1 MRRATGITLALGV
14 VTACGGRRGPSV
26 TLRFHPPAGAVYHY
40 GLEQK
45 TQISIESGPL
55 AGLGMG
61 KQRLTMRMFFTQTVK
76 GAAPEGGTEVEVVF
90 ENMTMEMP
98 GVPADQIAGEL
109 SKMNGLRSTVVY
121 DERGTIVRSNFTPPP
136 GLDPAVVS
144 QMQSG
149 VQSITFGFPDHP
161 VRQGDSWTFATDL
174 PLGQIPGADASKAG
188 SAKTTV
194 TVREIR
200 LAGADTSV
208 VLDLKTEFP
217 KGPINVASG
226 GQSGVL
232 KLDGSLAGHQQFSIT
247 RGAILDGMIAG
258 STRMSMT
265 GGMLGAKGMDM
276 TTETETSIF
285 LLPGK

>member
-1 MRRATGITLALGV
+1 MRVAISLALV
-14 VTACGGRRGPSV
+14 MLTACGRHSGSSV

-90 ENMTMEMP
+90 ENVTMEMP
-98 GVPADQIAGEL
+98 GVPTAQIASEL

-121 DERGTIVRSNFTPPP
+121 DERGTIVRSTFTPPP
-136 GLDPAVVS
+136 GLDPAVAS
-144 QMQSG
+144 QMQNG

-161 VRQGDSWTFATDL
+161 VREGDSWTVTTDL
-174 PLGQIPGADASKAG
+174 PLGQIPGADASRAG
-188 SAKTTV
+188 SATTTV

-200 LAGADTSV
+200 VAAADTSV

-217 KGPINVASG
+217 KGPINVATG
-226 GQSGVL
+226 GQTGVL
-232 KLDGSLAGHQQFSIT
+232 RLDGSLAGHQQFSIT
-247 RGAILDGMIAG
+247 RGAILDGLISG
-258 STRMSMT
+258 STRMNMT
-265 GGMLGAKGMDM
+265 GGVLGAKGMDM

>member
-1 MRRATGITLALGV
+1 MRHGAAVSLALGL
-14 VTACGGRRGPSV
+14 VTGCGGHSGPSV
-26 TLRFHPPAGAVYHY
+26 TLRFHPPTGAVYHY

-98 GVPADQIAGEL
+98 GVPADQIASEL
-109 SKMNGLRSTVVY
+109 SKMNGMRSTVVY
-121 DERGTIVRSNFTPPP
+121 DERGTIVRSTFTPPP
-136 GLDPAVVS
+136 GLDPAVAS
-144 QMQSG
+144 QMQTG
-149 VQSITFGFPDHP
+149 VQTITFGFPDHP
-161 VRQGDSWTFATDL
+161 VRQGDSWTFTTDL
-174 PLGQIPGADASKAG
+174 PLGQIPGTDASKAG

-200 LAGADTSV
+200 FAGADTSV

-217 KGPINVASG
+217 KGPISVATG
-226 GQSGVL
+226 GQTGVL
-232 KLDGSLAGHQQFSIT
+232 KLDGNLTGHQQFSIT

-258 STRMSMT
+258 STKMNMT
-265 GGMLGAKGMDM
+265 GGVLGAKGMAM